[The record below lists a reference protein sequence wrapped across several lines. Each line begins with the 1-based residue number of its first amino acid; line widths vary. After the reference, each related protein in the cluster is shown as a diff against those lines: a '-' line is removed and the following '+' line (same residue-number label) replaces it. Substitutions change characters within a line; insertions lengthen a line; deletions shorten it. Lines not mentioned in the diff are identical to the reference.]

1 MKREHI
7 LAGIFLGLSLL
18 RLPSLG
24 QDASPAPNDATNAA
38 AGAATNAASKAAAVA
53 EQQGVDERF
62 KQLAADIV
70 ALRDSNQLLLD
81 KLSALKDDL
90 QQIRTEQARLA
101 ASAIGR
107 DDLKPLAQRIEEV
120 DKKRVEDKEAISE
133 EIKKFGARLEMLIT
147 NAVESASR
155 PPARPGIA
163 PAADTNNFTHI
174 VQAGETMDSIRN
186 AFNAEFKKKGMKTI
200 TLQRVIDA
208 NPGVDP
214 KHLKPLQV
222 IVIPHPPE

>member
-7 LAGIFLGLSLL
+7 LAGILLGLSLL
-18 RLPSLG
+18 RLPAPG
-24 QDASPAPNDATNAA
+24 QDAGPAPNDATNAA

-53 EQQGVDERF
+53 EQQGVEERF

-81 KLSALKDDL
+81 KLSALKEDV

-120 DKKRVEDKEAISE
+120 DKKRVEDKETISE
-133 EIKKFGARLEMLIT
+133 EIKKFAAHLEMLVT
-147 NAVESASR
+147 NAAESASR
-155 PPARPGIA
+155 PPARPGVA
-163 PAADTNNFTHI
+163 PAADTNNFTHT
-174 VQAGETMDSIRN
+174 VLAGETLDAIVN
-186 AFNAEFKKKGMKTI
+186 AYNAEFKKKGMKTI
-200 TLQRVIDA
+200 TRQQAMDA
-208 NPGVDP
+208 NPGVDW
-214 KHLKPLQV
+214 KHLKIRQV
-222 IVIPHPPE
+222 INIPRPPD